1 MDLIKK
7 LREIKDLKVSFGKA
21 DEYFPVFCERIDSCS
36 MNRPGFGLGIPDSLS
51 MENKLRGVFRTI
63 NSEKGIFIFNINGV
77 DILRAKQGFQD
88 FNEADSNSMITE
100 WELSTILSEEDYLNN
115 TIFHNGKVEFTKNE
129 KGLEL
134 LWN

>member
-1 MDLIKK
+1 MDLIEK
-7 LREIKDLKVSFGKA
+7 LREIEELKFSFGKA
-21 DEYFPVFCERIDSCS
+21 DEFFPFFCERIDSCS
-36 MNRPGFGLGIPDSLS
+36 MNKPGFGLGISDRYS
-51 MENKLRGVFRTI
+51 MENQLRGVFRII
-63 NSEKGIFIFNINGV
+63 NSEKGIFIFNISGV
-77 DILRAKQGFQD
+77 DIVRAKQGFQD
-88 FNEADSNSMITE
+88 FNEAASNNMITE